1 MFIALV
7 GIALLVVL
15 TLEFFYLR
23 NLIGRFLSFWG
34 FDTSAKKVKIAK
46 YLIMA
51 VFMITTV
58 PIFTVVGMLSLHI
71 FVLATFIDLCCL
83 IVRLITRK
91 RWGWLRFVSSSLVLP
106 VVIGV
111 GAVIYGY
118 INMHTVVKTEYEIE
132 TEKSLTQD
140 YEIAFISDVHMSIS
154 LDLEEIKEVANEI
167 SSQKPHLLLLGG
179 DIVDESTP
187 LNDMKELFKI
197 FGQVDTVYGTYF
209 VYGNHD
215 DLGFSG
221 SRGNYTDAD
230 LREAINDAG
239 ITLLEDDVV
248 NIGTDLTLIG
258 RLDASYKGKDK
269 ERRQSIDSLLKDVD
283 KERFILV
290 LDHQPV
296 EYDEKAQAGVD
307 LSVSGHTH
315 AGQIWPLGVF
325 TTIVAN
331 NEDSYGLTKSGPF
344 HAIVSSG
351 IAGWGFPIKTAE
363 SAEYLMITVCGK

>member
-51 VFMITTV
+51 VFMGTTV

-71 FVLATFIDLCCL
+71 FVIAAFIDLCCL
-83 IVRLITRK
+83 IIRLISK
-91 RWGWLRFVSSSLVLP
+91 KGWGWLRFVSSSLVLP

-111 GAVIYGY
+111 GTVIYGY
-118 INMHTVVKTEYEIE
+118 INMHTVVKTEYTIE
-132 TEKSLTQD
+132 TEKSLAQD
-140 YEIAFISDVHMSIS
+140 YKIAFISDVHMSIS
-154 LDLEEIKEVANEI
+154 LDIEEIKEVANEI

-187 LNDMKELFKI
+187 FEDMKALFEI
-197 FGQVDTVYGTYF
+197 FGKVDTVYGTYF

-215 DLGFSG
+215 DNGFAS

-230 LREAINDAG
+230 LRSAITDAG
-239 ITLLEDDVV
+239 ITILEDDVV
-248 NIGTDLTLIG
+248 NIGSDLALVG

-296 EYDEKAQAGVD
+296 EYEEKAQAGVD

-331 NEDSYGLTKSGPF
+331 NEDSYGLTNIDSF
-344 HAIVSSG
+344 HGIVSSG
-351 IAGWGFPIKTAE
+351 IAGWGFPIKTSK
-363 SAEYLMITVCGK
+363 SAEYLMIAVYEK

>member
-1 MFIALV
+1 MFIVLV
-7 GIALLVVL
+7 GITLLVVL
-15 TLEFFYLR
+15 TLEFFYFR
-23 NLIGRFLSFWG
+23 SLIGRFLSFWG
-34 FDTSAKKVKIAK
+34 FDPTAKKVKIAK
-46 YLIMA
+46 YLIIA
-51 VFMITTV
+51 LFMGTTV

-71 FVLATFIDLCCL
+71 FVLSAFIDLCCL
-83 IVRLITRK
+83 IIKLIFK
-91 RWGWLRFVSSSLVLP
+91 KQWKPLRFISSSLVLP
-106 VVIGV
+106 VIIGV

-132 TEKSLTQD
+132 TSKDLTQD
-140 YEIAFISDVHMSIS
+140 YKVAFISDVHMGIS
-154 LDLEEIKEVANEI
+154 LDLEEIKEIADEI

-179 DIVDESTP
+179 DIVDESTT
-187 LNDMKELFKI
+187 LEDMKELFKI
-197 FGQVDTVYGTYF
+197 FGDVDTVYGTFF

-230 LREAINDAG
+230 LRNAILDAG

-248 NIGTDLTLIG
+248 NIGTDLALVG
-258 RLDASYKGKDK
+258 RLDSSYKGKDK
-269 ERRQSIDSLLKDVD
+269 ERRQSIDSLLSGVD
-283 KERFILV
+283 KEKFILV

-296 EYDEKAQAGVD
+296 EYEEKEQGGVD

-331 NEDSYGLTKSGPF
+331 NEDSYGLTKSGSF